1 MRPIEP
7 IFGLC
12 LLALACEPRAQ
23 AGDARFAGVLPDG
36 AVYTARV
43 TSMREGRFRHMV
55 RQHTDYSCG
64 AAALATILRYAYHL
78 DVDEDTVIEGM
89 LGVSDPALVRQR
101 GFSLLDIK
109 HYVELL
115 GMRGRGYRVTEERL
129 RTLRVPALVLMNVN
143 GFRHFVVLKQVRHDE
158 AELADPM
165 LGNRRMKLGDFL
177 RSWPS
182 HAVFVVIGSDFD
194 RNTVLLQPDDTP
206 SARSLYAR
214 QNPITDAELLDF
226 GFTHADLL

>member
-1 MRPIEP
+1 MRPIES

-12 LLALACEPRAQ
+12 LLALAGAPRAQ
-23 AGDARFAGVLPDG
+23 AGDVRFAGVLPDG